1 MSHRLTIKGQV
12 TIPKEIRDFLGLE
25 EGCSCV
31 EFVVEADGSVS
42 VRKAKSLVPVVPPAL
57 PPFKPCANPCT
68 VFARAPMAAF
78 SPCLR
83 AVSDGITPVDV
94 SVSAA

>member
-31 EFVVEADGSVS
+31 EFVVEADGSV
-42 VRKAKSLVPVVPPAL
+42 
-57 PPFKPCANPCT
+57 ANPCT

-83 AVSDGITPVDV
+83 AAFEASLYFKRKPPQAHNQRRRKSSSSKTWR
-94 SVSAA
+94 